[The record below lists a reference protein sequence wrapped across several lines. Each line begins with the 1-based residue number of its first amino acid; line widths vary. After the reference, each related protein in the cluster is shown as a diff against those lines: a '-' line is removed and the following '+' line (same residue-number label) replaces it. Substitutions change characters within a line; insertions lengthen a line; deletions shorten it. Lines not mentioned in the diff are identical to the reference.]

1 MNRKGGKKD
10 QNTSITDAWP
20 QIYCPRA
27 MNDIREPR
35 NCNSNHLNRKGV
47 KMRAKIIL
55 DTNFGQQMKYLHSK

>member
-20 QIYCPRA
+20 QIYCLRA

-35 NCNSNHLNRKGV
+35 K
-47 KMRAKIIL
+47 KE
-55 DTNFGQQMKYLHSK
+55 QQPSEQKRGEDESKNYIRYKFWTANEISA